1 VLTLRNGYQ
10 PLCAFYHSTWLC
22 QHQIHLKYILN
33 SVIGCCQGQ
42 PIMQSKPM
50 CGGMSGS
57 IGKWRAGFFPN
68 PGKDNTFIL

>member
-1 VLTLRNGYQ
+1 
-10 PLCAFYHSTWLC
+10 
-22 QHQIHLKYILN
+22 
-33 SVIGCCQGQ
+33 
-42 PIMQSKPM
+42 MQSKPM